1 MKLDKVWVVSS
12 RASSIAELCTGA
24 AALGEHTALLYTG
37 DRGAAVGCETA
48 YYFGSA
54 DGISSA
60 DCAQAMS
67 EKIAAEKP
75 DLVLFDNSRN
85 SRLCA
90 AFAAV
95 KLDTCVQTDA
105 SSISIEEGGIV
116 TTRMA
121 YGGSA
126 VKTECSGRNA
136 LVVCAAGLF
145 EAGNTEPAGEIIDVP
160 VCAGS
165 VKFIEKRVKE
175 AQSVNLASAKKI
187 LAIGRGVGTADNL
200 PMIYELAEAMGA
212 ELGCS
217 RPVAEEEH
225 WLPKERYIGVS
236 GVFVKPDV
244 YLAVGISGQVQ
255 HTVGT
260 TQSKTVFAINKDKDA
275 PIFADC
281 DFGLVADLKEVIPA
295 ICSKLKK

>member
-12 RASSIAELCTGA
+12 RASSIAELCAGA
-24 AALGEHTALLYTG
+24 ASLGEHTALLYTG
-37 DRGAAVGCETA
+37 DRGAAAGCGTA
-48 YYFGSA
+48 YYFGST

-105 SSISIEEGGIV
+105 SSISIEEGGVV

-145 EAGNTEPAGEIIDVP
+145 EAGSTETAGEIVDVP
-160 VCAGS
+160 VCAGG
-165 VKFIEKRVKE
+165 VKE

-295 ICSKLKK
+295 ICSRMKK